1 MNIDYSQFL
10 NMIPEVTLTAILLIV
25 FVVDLFTAQK
35 PSNLAIFQA
44 ENGELA
50 LQKKQSSVSELTDV
64 SPRSWFN
71 TLVCIL
77 MLVHIL
83 VNIFPTSA
91 STSFGGMYA
100 TSASIGIIKT
110 ILAFGTLIVLIQSR
124 EWLRRPDTF
133 FKEGEFYVLVVST
146 LLGMNM
152 MVSANHF
159 LLFFLG
165 LEMASVPM
173 ACLVAMDKYR
183 HYSAEAGAKFILT
196 ATFSSGVM
204 LFGISFIYGATGSL
218 YFDDVATHITA
229 TPMTILGMV
238 FFFSG
243 LGFKISLVPF
253 HFWTADTYQGAPTS
267 VTGYL
272 SVVSKGAAAFALCAI
287 LMKVFAPMVDYWRYM
302 LMVVVV
308 LSITVANLFAI
319 HQKDLKRFMA
329 FSSISQAGYI
339 VLAILGNTSMSVAA
353 LSYYVLIYVVANLAV
368 FAIIASVEEHNGG
381 TVNMDSYNGFYKT
394 NPRLSF
400 IMTLALFS
408 LGGIPPFAGMF
419 SKFFS
424 FMAAADG
431 AQITTIV
438 GSLTYAVVFIALVN
452 TVISLYYYLLIVKAM
467 FIKPNDNPL
476 PTFNSAVS
484 TKLAL
489 AICTLGVVAFGVCS
503 GVYDWIAAA
512 AGVGM

>member
-10 NMIPEVTLTAILLIV
+10 NMIPEVTLMAVLVIV
-25 FVVDLFTAQK
+25 FIADFITAPRVAVGKVD
-35 PSNLAIFQA
+35 A
-44 ENGELA
+44 EG
-50 LQKKQSSVSELTDV
+50 TFV
-64 SPRSWFN
+64 SPRPWFN
-71 TLVCIL
+71 TLVCVL
-77 MLVHIL
+77 MLVHLII
-83 VNIFPTSA
+83 NIAPVAEAT
-91 STSFGGMYA
+91 TFGGMYM
-100 TSASIGIIKT
+100 TNASVGVIKS
-110 ILAFGTLIVLIQSR
+110 ILAFGTLVVLVQSR
-124 EWLRRPDTF
+124 EWMSRPDTF
-133 FKEGEFYVLVVST
+133 FKEGEFYILTLST

-173 ACLVAMDKYR
+173 ACLVAIDKYR
-183 HYSAEAGAKFILT
+183 HHSAEAGAKFILT

-204 LFGISFIYGATGSL
+204 LYGISLLYGAVGTL
-218 YFDDVATHITA
+218 YFDDMSQLMAA
-229 TPMTILGMV
+229 TPMTIVGLV

-253 HFWTADTYQGAPTS
+253 HFWTADTYQGAPTT

-287 LMKVFAPMVDYWRYM
+287 LMKVFASMTDYWQYM
-302 LMVVVV
+302 LYIVIV

-339 VLAILGNTSMSVAA
+339 VLAIVGNAETSVYA
-353 LSYYVLIYVVANLAV
+353 LSFYVLIYVVANMAV
-368 FAIIASVEEHNGG
+368 FTIISSIEEHNNGI
-381 TVNMDSYNGFYKT
+381 VDMDSYNGLYKT
-394 NPRLSF
+394 NPRLAF
-400 IMTLALFS
+400 LMTLALFS

-419 SKFFS
+419 SKFFV
-424 FMAAADG
+424 FMAAVRGADIDTSTG
-431 AQITTIV
+431 ALAYI
-438 GSLTYAVVFIALVN
+438 VVFVALVN

-467 FIKPNDNPL
+467 YIKPNEHPL
-476 PTFNSAVS
+476 PTFQSAVS

-489 AICTLGVVAFGVCS
+489 AVCTAGVLFFGVCS
-503 GVYDWIAAA
+503 LVYDWIALA
-512 AGVGM
+512 